1 MPANSAFLQ
10 PWFEPVLGRW
20 LYVDSMLWTVVGF
33 LGAAIFGS
41 RFVLQWLKSEKEKK
55 LVVPWYF
62 WHLSFW
68 GSVLNLLYFLHL
80 DKAPLILG
88 NCFLPF
94 LYGRNILF
102 LRREG
107 TKGGG
112 RKVFAAVAALVLA
125 GFLWSVFFGKSSS
138 STPGPDRDPTTDT
151 RADLQRLAEA
161 FKGYHAEH
169 GSLPQGDAS
178 TVVKTLRGLDP
189 AHPTHLEADD
199 RSLSSQGEWLDH
211 WGRPVQ
217 IFISERAFLLRSA
230 GANGVFE
237 DVPSNGQD
245 DVIVS
250 GSLR

>member
-1 MPANSAFLQ
+1 MPASSAFLQ
-10 PWFEPVLGRW
+10 NWLEPIFGHW

-41 RFVLQWLKSEKEKK
+41 RFLLQWLQSEKEKK

-112 RKVFAAVAALVLA
+112 RKVFAAVAVLVLA
-125 GFLWSVFFGKSSS
+125 GFAWSVFFDKDGDSG
-138 STPGPDRDPTTDT
+138 PGGSPEHRSKALLKQT
-151 RADLQRLAEA
+151 AAAL
-161 FKGYHAEH
+161 KGYRGER
-169 GSLPQGDAS
+169 GQFPGGDA
-178 TVVKTLRGLDP
+178 K
-189 AHPTHLEADD
+189 AILEALKKEGFQVNGANLPDTSD
-199 RSLSSQGEWLDH
+199 AALDGWKHPIQILTSGSS
-211 WGRPVQ
+211 
-217 IFISERAFLLRSA
+217 FIVRSA
-230 GANGVFE
+230 GKNGVFDDSLSE
-237 DVPSNGQD
+237 TRDDILIQGSVP
-245 DVIVS
+245 
-250 GSLR
+250 